1 MLMCSALSHHLH
13 IAICDGLQLK
23 KSVLI
28 GFHHDSFFLFL
39 LFFSILEHNIEKSV
53 SFT

>member
-1 MLMCSALSHHLH
+1 MLMCSALSHHLYSE
-13 IAICDGLQLK
+13 ICDGLQLK

-28 GFHHDSFFLFL
+28 LSSYSYF
-39 LFFSILEHNIEKSV
+39 FFSILGHNIEKSV